1 MLTLVVLV
9 GCLVLLFDL
18 AARRAGDIGWRGHV
32 NWLIALPALALVA
45 ILAADWVT
53 IAAYV
58 APMLLWL
65 LLAIGALVIGAL
77 VVLPTKSREGQAAD
91 KGAVGPL
98 AEFFSREGAILIL
111 FFLLLHTLGD
121 TLANLT
127 FRLLFEDLGYTNDEI
142 AFYDVGLGFRSA
154 KRRVR

>member
-45 ILAADWVT
+45 ILAAAWVT

-77 VVLPTKSREGQAAD
+77 VVLPTKSRPGTAAE

-98 AEFFSREGAILIL
+98 ARFFSREGGNLIL
-111 FFLLLHTLGD
+111 VLLLLHMLGHTLPQMHF
-121 TLANLT
+121 T
-127 FRLLFEDLGYTNDEI
+127 F
-142 AFYDVGLGFRSA
+142 
-154 KRRVR
+154 

>member
-1 MLTLVVLV
+1 
-9 GCLVLLFDL
+9 
-18 AARRAGDIGWRGHV
+18 
-32 NWLIALPALALVA
+32 
-45 ILAADWVT
+45 
-53 IAAYV
+53 
-58 APMLLWL
+58 MLLWL

-111 FFLLLHTLGD
+111 FFLLLHKLGD

-142 AFYDVGLGFRSA
+142 AFYDVGQIGRASC
-154 KRRVR
+154 RERVCQYV

>member
-1 MLTLVVLV
+1 MIFL
-9 GCLVLLFDL
+9 CFFLFKQKTAYEMRISDWSSDVCSSDL
-18 AARRAGDIGWRGHV
+18 
-32 NWLIALPALALVA
+32 

-98 AEFFSREGAILIL
+98 AEFRSEESR
-111 FFLLLHTLGD
+111 
-121 TLANLT
+121 
-127 FRLLFEDLGYTNDEI
+127 
-142 AFYDVGLGFRSA
+142 VGKKCGRKS
-154 KRRVR
+154 RTR